1 MRIPLAILLLLP
13 LAEIATFVFVGKYIG
28 VLATLALIILSGAAG
43 LLLLRI
49 QGAGVLRRLQ
59 TESRNEKGP
68 AREITHGAMI
78 VVGAFLLLI
87 PGFLTDILG
96 ILLFIPFVREL
107 VWSLVR
113 PHVTFAGASHFSYRS
128 NTSSTEK
135 DAGRSTVID
144 LDTEDYQREPN
155 RQSPWSSVR
164 DGRED

>member
-1 MRIPLAILLLLP
+1 MRIPLAILVLLP
-13 LAEIATFVFVGKYIG
+13 LAEIATFVFVGRYIG
-28 VLATLALIILSGAAG
+28 VLATLALIVISGVVG

-59 TESRNEKGP
+59 TEGSSEKGS

-96 ILLFIPFVREL
+96 ILLFIPFIREF

-128 NTSSTEK
+128 STSSTER
-135 DAGRSTVID
+135 DTGRSTVID

-155 RQSPWSSVR
+155 RRSPWSSVR

>member
-28 VLATLALIILSGAAG
+28 VLATLALIILSGVVG

-59 TESRNEKGP
+59 TESRNEKGS
-68 AREITHGAMI
+68 AREITRGAMI

-96 ILLFIPFVREL
+96 ILLFIPFVREF

-113 PHVTFAGASHFSYRS
+113 PHVTFAGASHFSYRT
-128 NTSSTEK
+128 NTSSTER
-135 DAGRSTVID
+135 DTGRSTVID